1 MKISIKIRINIQ
13 AQVPAFKKH
22 HCRSSMYY
30 RSCIKWHNLPSS
42 FSLPPPFQSYVV
54 LDLPCFR
61 IPFHWYTFCLWLLG
75 FPMPGYPPM
84 LTETLI
90 TPSTMATFIYT
101 QKSHMF
107 GKYLHIA
114 CFSHHFPEPS
124 FLKSFYMCVCVCVC
138 VCVFAVS
145 RAHT

>member
-1 MKISIKIRINIQ
+1 MS
-13 AQVPAFKKH
+13 
-22 HCRSSMYY
+22 
-30 RSCIKWHNLPSS
+30 
-42 FSLPPPFQSYVV
+42 
-54 LDLPCFR
+54 
-61 IPFHWYTFCLWLLG
+61 
-75 FPMPGYPPM
+75 GYPPM

-145 RAHT
+145 RAHTWAKSFSICHSESDLCTVKTWHSYTIDFCKPWMRKLSHLQKMSETTDHTESGKLFYLSNKFP